1 MIDRMSAA
9 RRSPDRPNDPL
20 LLIEAVLAL
29 LLLALFIALYV
40 FPTQT
45 GTDRVSWWTPV
56 VLGGLALALLLLDAR
71 RRKQRHRRDLR
82 EMIDQHRA
90 ERP

>member
-1 MIDRMSAA
+1 MTARMSIA
-9 RRSPDRPNDPL
+9 RRSPSRPNDPL
-20 LLIEAVLAL
+20 LIIEAVLAL
-29 LLLALFIALYV
+29 LLLALFVALYV

-45 GTDRVSWWTPV
+45 GSERISWWTPV

-71 RRKQRHRRDLR
+71 RRKQRHRRDLQ
-82 EMIDQHRA
+82 EMIDEHRG

>member
-1 MIDRMSAA
+1 MIARMSAA
-9 RRSPDRPNDPL
+9 RRSPSRPNDPI
-20 LLIEAVLAL
+20 LILEAVLAL

-82 EMIDQHRA
+82 EMIDEHRGDL
-90 ERP
+90 P